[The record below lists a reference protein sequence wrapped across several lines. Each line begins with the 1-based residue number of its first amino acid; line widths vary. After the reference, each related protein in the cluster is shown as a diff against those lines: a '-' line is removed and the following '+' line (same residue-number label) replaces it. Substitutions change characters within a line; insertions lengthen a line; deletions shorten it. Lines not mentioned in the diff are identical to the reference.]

1 MDLSI
6 YTIGGVSAIF
16 LVGLIVN
23 LIKGTGKVSS
33 AYLPIVSQF
42 IGISI
47 GLLWAYTTEDSYIT
61 GGAIGMVLGAVTSG
75 YYDVLTGIKST
86 TTTIDSK

>member
-1 MDLSI
+1 MDFSI
-6 YTIGGVSAIF
+6 YTISGVSAVF

-42 IGISI
+42 VGIGI
-47 GLLWAYTTEDSYIT
+47 GTLWAYTTGDSYIT
-61 GGAIGMVLGAVTSG
+61 GGIIGMVLGAAVSG
-75 YYDVLTGIKST
+75 NYDVLTGIKSKTTDT
-86 TTTIDSK
+86 TTK